1 MLKVKKTLD
10 NSNTLFSEQFNEHY
24 HSINGAINE
33 SIHVFINA
41 GLKAFNK
48 NTINIFEVGFGTGL
62 NAYLSLLESINNQI
76 TIHYTAIELYPLSI
90 DTISGLKYQ
99 EQLSNNTDDLFKQMH
114 QSNWNESIIIS
125 SSFYLKKIKADF
137 NKFELDQRY
146 DLIFFDAFSPDI
158 QPDLWSLNN
167 FQKLYNSLD
176 KDGILTTYSSKGIV
190 KQNLRDAGFI
200 VKRLAGPKGKR
211 HMIKA
216 IKEIK

>member
-41 GLKAFNK
+41 GLKAFHK
-48 NTINIFEVGFGTGL
+48 NTIHIFEVGFGTGL

-114 QSNWNESIIIS
+114 QSNWNESIKIS

-137 NKFELDQRY
+137 NKFDLDQRY

-167 FQKLYNSLD
+167 FQKLYNSLN

-216 IKEIK
+216 IKEIQ